1 MAKYLRYVIRNL
13 EPLRIADDS
22 SSQRGQTAT
31 IRYIPG
37 STIRGLVVNALSSDE
52 KFESIKKSLFSSDI
66 RFLNAY
72 PAVSKK
78 DNKGGKD
85 KDDKEIIE
93 LIPSPKGFD
102 EDKTECS
109 KKEIINSLID
119 KSKTKG
125 GLKRASIGRYCYLEN
140 GCIYYYDVPTGSDM
154 KIKINLEMN
163 EKRNVFRNEYIK
175 PNHLFVGYIAI
186 EAEEL
191 GTYISNAFEGQIILG
206 NGRSA
211 GMGKC
216 RVESFDYCEKIP
228 YEQYQVQSP
237 LFDECYMLLLSNT
250 AMRDQN
256 GEYCGL
262 DMESLGKQMGVENLK
277 IELCSTAAVEVKGFN
292 RNWRGKIPSVMMYEQ
307 GSVFRLSYKGEF
319 AVEKSRR
326 LLDRGIGVRRNE
338 GFGRVIFL
346 KDFEEI
352 HYKQEED
359 LMKESLTDREYICT
373 EDDEEVLKAV
383 ARCYYRNQIITAID
397 RYVVDHPLIKGDVA
411 DSQLGQIEA
420 LSTSYQYEPQKGIEE
435 IRKFF
440 AHAKE
445 KEEKNNIQ
453 KDRNSIYPIS
463 ETVGKILD
471 EDLEN
476 TLEITTKKQN
486 MVMGVA
492 KREVLNQTEA
502 DMLKLQFLTTWL
514 RYYNKQEK
522 EKP

>member
-1 MAKYLRYVIRNL
+1 M
-13 EPLRIADDS
+13 
-22 SSQRGQTAT
+22 
-31 IRYIPG
+31 
-37 STIRGLVVNALSSDE
+37 NALSSDE
-52 KFESIKKSLFSSDI
+52 KFESIKKRLFSSDI

-78 DNKGGKD
+78 ENEGGKD
-85 KDDKEIIE
+85 KDGRKIIE

-102 EDKTECS
+102 EDKTECGR
-109 KKEIINSLID
+109 KAIINSLID
-119 KSKTKG
+119 RNMEKN
-125 GLKRASIGRYCYLEN
+125 GLKRASVGRYCYLEG
-140 GCIYYYDVPTGSDM
+140 GCIYYYDVATGSDM
-154 KIKINLEMN
+154 KIKINLEQD

-175 PNHLFVGYIAI
+175 PGHLFVGYIAI

-191 GTYISNAFEGQIILG
+191 GKYISKVFEGQIILG

-216 RVESFDYCEKIP
+216 QVESCNYCEKIP
-228 YEQYQVQSP
+228 YEQYQAQSS
-237 LFDECYMLLLSNT
+237 LFDECYMMLLSNT

-262 DMESLGKQMGVENLK
+262 DMKSLEKQMGVENLEIK
-277 IELCSTAAVEVKGFN
+277 LCSTAAVEVKGFN
-292 RNWRGKIPSVMMYEQ
+292 RNWKGKIPSVVMYEQ

-319 AVEKSRR
+319 TVENARR

-346 KDFEEI
+346 KDFEKI
-352 HYKQEED
+352 HYKQEENF
-359 LMKESLTDREYICT
+359 MEEGPADRKYICT
-373 EDDEEVLKAV
+373 EDDEEVLKTV
-383 ARCYYRNQIITAID
+383 ARCYYRNQLIAAID
-397 RYVVDHPLIKGDVA
+397 RYVVDHPLVKGDVA

-420 LSTSYQYEPQKGIEE
+420 LSTSYQYEPQKGIGE

-453 KDRNSIYPIS
+453 RERNSIHAIS
-463 ETVGKILD
+463 ETIGKILD
-471 EDLEN
+471 GNLEN
-476 TLEITTKKQN
+476 MLEITTKKQDT
-486 MVMGVA
+486 VMGIA
-492 KREVLNQTEA
+492 KKEILNQEEE

-522 EKP
+522 EEP

>member
-1 MAKYLRYVIRNL
+1 MTKYLRYVIRNL

-72 PAVSKK
+72 PAVTKK
-78 DNKGGKD
+78 ENGGCKVEND
-85 KDDKEIIE
+85 KKIIE

-102 EDKTECS
+102 EDKTEYS
-109 KKEIINSLID
+109 RKVITNSLVNRNMEKD
-119 KSKTKG
+119 
-125 GLKRASIGRYCYLEN
+125 GLKRASIGRYCYLE
-140 GCIYYYDVPTGSDM
+140 GDCIYYYDIETGSDM
-154 KIKINLEMN
+154 KIKINLEED

-175 PNHLFVGYIAI
+175 PGHLFVGYIAM
-186 EAEEL
+186 ETEEF
-191 GTYISNAFEGQIILG
+191 GKYISKVFEHQVILG

-216 RVESFDYCEKIP
+216 QIESCNYYKKIP
-228 YEQYQVQSP
+228 YEQYQAQHS
-237 LFDECYMLLLSNT
+237 LFCECYMMLLSNT
-250 AMRDQN
+250 AMRNKN

-262 DMESLGKQMGVENLK
+262 DTESLEKQMGIDDLE
-277 IELCSTAAVEVKGFN
+277 IELCSTATVEVKGFN
-292 RNWRGKIPSVMMYEQ
+292 RNWRGKIPSVVMYEQ
-307 GSVFRLSYKGEF
+307 GSVFHLSYKGEF
-319 AVEKSRR
+319 TAESARR

-338 GFGRVIFL
+338 GFGRVVFL
-346 KDFEEI
+346 EDFDQI
-352 HYKQEED
+352 QYKQEGSFIEEG
-359 LMKESLTDREYICT
+359 LSEGERACP

-397 RYVVDHPLIKGDVA
+397 RYVVDHPLIKGDIA

-420 LSTSYQYEPQKGIEE
+420 FSTSYRYEPQKGIEA
-435 IRKFF
+435 IRRFF

-453 KDRNSIYPIS
+453 KERNSIYSIS
-463 ETVGKILD
+463 ETIGKILD
-471 EDLEN
+471 ENLEN
-476 TLEITTKKQN
+476 TLEITTKKQDT
-486 MVMGVA
+486 VMGVA
-492 KREVLNQTEA
+492 KQEILNKEEA
-502 DMLKLQFLTTWL
+502 NMLKLQFLTTWL

-522 EKP
+522 EEP